1 MEGTSKVAREGFI
14 GEVDLAFND
23 LYTRHVFQTAQ
34 RLQAPTHTIVLGDVF
49 SSEFIEEEEF
59 VNRTRRF
66 RDIFVRIFLFLLLK
80 DFVGGPFFLHSETET
95 EGSS

>member
-49 SSEFIEEEEF
+49 SSEFIDEEEF

-66 RDIFVRIFLFLLLK
+66 RDIFVRTFFAFARSCWRTFLPAQR
-80 DFVGGPFFLHSETET
+80 DRN
-95 EGSS
+95 